1 MTAVKELRDR
11 IAKIIKRLYYKV
23 FKCYRRLDYRFLRYD
38 EADDLIKNN
47 EGKPEHEQWVI
58 AKEEDNNSGVFVYL
72 ERRERILE

>member
-1 MTAVKELRDR
+1 MKDLRG
-11 IAKIIKRLYYKV
+11 KIKKLYYKI
-23 FKCYRRLDYRFLRYD
+23 FKRYQRTDYRFLPYH

-58 AKEEDNNSGVFVYL
+58 AKEEDYNTCIGFVHL